1 MSSPSFDATIDL
13 APQPSLRALQF
24 LFWLHVLPLGLMLIA
39 LEPGPAMA
47 ALAGV
52 FGVSWLWLRRHP
64 VFGYGR
70 KALTRLTWH
79 QDGSWTLHPASGGTI
94 EGRLAGHSLIHA
106 RLLVL
111 NFELKQG
118 GRRTRVL
125 LGDELEPEL
134 LRRLRA
140 RLGSFKA

>member
-13 APQPSLRALQF
+13 APRPSLRALQF

-39 LEPGPAMA
+39 LPPGMTMA
-47 ALAGV
+47 LLAGAL
-52 FGVSWLWLRRHP
+52 GLSWLWLRRHP
-64 VFGYGR
+64 VFGFGR
-70 KALTRLTWH
+70 RALMRLTWH
-79 QDGSWTLHPASGGTI
+79 QDGSWTLHRASGNSLQGH
-94 EGRLAGHSLIHA
+94 LAGHSLVHP
-106 RLLVL
+106 RLIVL

-118 GRRTRVL
+118 GRCTRVI

-140 RLGSFKA
+140 RLATR